1 MSLKLIHTDLTR
13 FPCDAAVLSAD
24 ENLEYGGSVFGA
36 CSSAGG
42 PTLHALLSEAGGCVT
57 GQAIHIDGSA
67 HLSGLRCEHLIIT
80 AAPFWKDGTQNETEL
95 LKSCYRSSLD
105 EAVRL
110 GCKTIGIS
118 LIDSRIY
125 GFPKEL
131 ARETAVQAILEY
143 PKIHELDVY
152 LITFDWRSYGDH
164 ADRILDLERYI
175 NRSMQVPAAA
185 AAAASNS
192 LSDHAK
198 SKRKGLLGAARHSF
212 ASKKSEM
219 PECAVCAEAAVPL
232 EERLKQLDEGFSE
245 MLLRKIDEAG
255 IKDSECY
262 KKANVSKQLFSKI
275 RSDPH
280 YRPKKETVLAFALA
294 LKLDLDETN
303 ALLKTAGYSLTHSNK
318 SDIIIEYFISQHI
331 FNVFVINEAL
341 YTYDQSVLG
350 SD

>member
-36 CSSAGG
+36 CRSAGG
-42 PTLHALLSEAGGCVT
+42 PTLHAVLSEADGCVT
-57 GQAIHIDGSA
+57 GQAIHIKGSTY
-67 HLSGLRCEHLIIT
+67 LSGLRCKHLIIT

-105 EAVRL
+105 EAVRH

-131 ARETAVQAILEY
+131 ARETAVQTILEY
-143 PKIHELDVY
+143 PKIRELDVY

-175 NRSMQVPAAA
+175 NRSMQITAS
-185 AAAASNS
+185 AASDL
-192 LSDHAK
+192 LSDHAEPQRPDLC
-198 SKRKGLLGAARHSF
+198 SAAY
-212 ASKKSEM
+212 
-219 PECAVCAEAAVPL
+219 AEASIPL

-255 IKDSECY
+255 IKDSACY
-262 KKANVSKQLFSKI
+262 KRANVSKQLFSKI
-275 RSDPH
+275 RSDPQ

-294 LKLDLDETN
+294 LNLDLDETN

-341 YTYDQSVLG
+341 YTYDQPVLG